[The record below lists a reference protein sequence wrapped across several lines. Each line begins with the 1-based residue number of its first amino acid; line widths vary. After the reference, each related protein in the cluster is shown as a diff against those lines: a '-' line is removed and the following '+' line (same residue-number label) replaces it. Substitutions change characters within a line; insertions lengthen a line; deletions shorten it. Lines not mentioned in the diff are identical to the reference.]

1 MCNAH
6 GTILNNM
13 ELRHPNRIVNPG
25 MDDFSS
31 LRDRYL
37 DLIDQIVQMTLKG
50 EIRSKEQ
57 IYQLLVKG
65 VGVGTGEIFERSLDE
80 RTSAAQHQ
88 SESQTDELKQAKAAR
103 TLRAL
108 QSIRGEWTR
117 WQEQNQATAELT
129 TAAQDIVQAE
139 AGDRLTA
146 LVRVLDPNRSHPLN
160 LAKWQQIA
168 TLIQQSSAALTE
180 AKTEPKVQKELQQL
194 AQGIIQGLEDW
205 KALEDHLVSW
215 MYDQSRGQ
223 LGFGGV
229 PGQQG
234 PWAAWAKHV
243 NHPVPKDLFH
253 TLAMGRSA
261 TDWASQ
267 TSDLSLSAMV
277 ELLAL
282 LRCLQQGL
290 VGWFDKLVYD
300 AKAGAKLSS
309 STFLGFAVLWTQLAN
324 GIERSTGLNSES
336 KTRLVGAS
344 FQIALQILRTFA
356 QRDYFPL
363 YGGIFASFSG
373 EYLRDVLSYLDE
385 PLQQAEGTQEKAR
398 ILTLLGYSQR
408 ALGVPE
414 RAIAFH
420 QQALEIARQAGD
432 QRCEIANL
440 NHLSR
445 TYVAQAS
452 FSEAI
457 NHSQRALILSRQV
470 GDRLGEANA
479 LANLGFS
486 EVFQAQQ
493 LEGNPEAYEMAIDY
507 LQQGLQLTERLGD
520 SQSQALCCSSLGI
533 AYVVLEKPQDA
544 IAYLD
549 NGVRLAQFSGDVYL
563 LGTNLAY
570 LAEAHYRLHDYGQ
583 AIATACI
590 AMYLLEQIA
599 STGWRQPAGLLT
611 ILTGQLG
618 ESEFQAILTQQRPK
632 IIPSIGV
639 DGYDHLTHLLERYR
653 YEG

>member
-1 MCNAH
+1 M
-6 GTILNNM
+6 LQ
-13 ELRHPNRIVNPG
+13 NRIVNLG
-25 MDDFSS
+25 MENFSS

-37 DLIDQIVQMTLKG
+37 DLIDQIVQLTLKG
-50 EIRSKEQ
+50 QVRSKEQ
-57 IYQLLVKG
+57 IYQRLVEG
-65 VGVGTGEIFERSLDE
+65 VEIGTGEIFERILDE
-80 RTSAAQHQ
+80 RTAATQHQ
-88 SESQTDELKQAKAAR
+88 RDTQPDELKQAKATR
-103 TLRAL
+103 TMRAL
-108 QSIRGEWTR
+108 QSIRGEWVR

-129 TAAQDIVQAE
+129 TAAQTIVQAE
-139 AGDRLTA
+139 TGDRLTA
-146 LVRVLDPNRSHPLN
+146 LIQVLDPNRSNPFN
-160 LAKWQQIA
+160 LAQWQQIA
-168 TLIQQSSAALTE
+168 TLIQKSSATTAETSLNQD
-180 AKTEPKVQKELQQL
+180 AQQELQHL
-194 AQGIIQGLEDW
+194 AQGLIQGLEDW

-215 MYDQSRGQ
+215 IYDQSQGQ

-234 PWAAWAKHV
+234 PWSTWMTRL
-243 NHPVPKDLFH
+243 NHPVPKNLFH
-253 TLAMGRSA
+253 TLALGQPA

-267 TSDLSLSAMV
+267 TSDLNLTTIV

-290 VGWFDKLVYD
+290 VGWFDKLIYKTKV
-300 AKAGAKLSS
+300 GAKLSS
-309 STFLGFAVLWTQLAN
+309 STFVGFAVLWTQLAN
-324 GIERSTGLNSES
+324 GIDRSTTLNSTT
-336 KTRLVGAS
+336 KTRLVAAS

-373 EYLRDVLSYLDE
+373 EYLRDALSYLDE
-385 PLQQAEGTQEKAR
+385 PLRQAEGTQEKAR

-408 ALGVPE
+408 ALGLPD

-420 QQALEIARQAGD
+420 EQALEIARQAGD

-445 TYVAQAS
+445 TYVAQAN
-452 FSEAI
+452 FSNAI
-457 NHSQRALILSRQV
+457 NYSQRALILSRQV

-493 LEGNPEAYEMAIDY
+493 LEGDPDVYEMAIDY
-507 LQQGLQLTERLGD
+507 LQQGLQLAERLGD

-533 AYVVLEKPQDA
+533 AYVVLEKPRDA

-549 NGVRLAQFSGDVYL
+549 NGIRLAQFSGDVYL

-570 LAEAHYRLHDYGQ
+570 LAEAHHRLQDYGQ
-583 AIATACI
+583 AITNACL

-611 ILTGQLG
+611 ILKGQLG
-618 ESEFQAILTQQRPK
+618 DSEFQAILTQQRSQ
-632 IIPSIGV
+632 IIPTIGV
-639 DGYDHLTHLLERYR
+639 DGYDHLSHLLERYR